1 MAMIS
6 TVPLLI
12 LLAEVI
18 WQIFIKYPPTLEQI
32 NLGVSS
38 AAALWVV
45 RFISL
50 GLLLAASFFVSRLI
64 SIKKGVY
71 YWILVLA
78 SPVFSLVWM
87 SYPLDAL
94 KIFIVMGIF
103 YFLNRYRK
111 TWIVVTGVLIVILTL
126 NLSVFK
132 QNPKILEALSIK
144 KSQEEV
150 TLRFN
155 IEDKLNPSIEIPIQV
170 RRIGYNKYFAAFRNS
185 LNESLNFF
193 DFETVFFE
201 EIHPLG
207 QKAFVIFFWPE
218 VFLFGLGLWFLL
230 AKQGKN
236 GEVILTLL
244 FFSFIYFITSSASTE
259 RRLFLT
265 LYPLSII
272 MAGYLDSFLVGGSKK
287 IKIGMTLLIFLIFY
301 GWMTNY
307 YDRYVRPD
315 YWLDNR
321 PIAYNFFLSYLKD
334 NPGKYDQILVP
345 DTLYAAKE
353 YCRFYLDD
361 CDAFK
366 IKNFD
371 LSKDTVEKNSLYVGF
386 IGNFTGPNPANSFP
400 PDISNILENK
410 GIKILKKTHI
420 LNNIANGYGQELLIV
435 GAK

>member
-6 TVPLLI
+6 TVPLLL

-18 WQIFIKYPPTLEQI
+18 WQIVIKYPPTLEQI
-32 NLGVSS
+32 NLGVNS
-38 AAALWVV
+38 AAALWIV

-64 SIKKGVY
+64 SMKKSLY

-94 KIFIVMGIF
+94 KIFIVTGAF

-111 TWIVVTGVLIVILTL
+111 AWIVVTGVLIVILTL

-132 QNPKILEALSIK
+132 QNPKIVEALSIK

-155 IEDKLNPSIEIPIQV
+155 IEDKLDPNIEIPTQV

-201 EIHPLG
+201 EVHPLG

-230 AKQGKN
+230 TKEAKN
-236 GEVILTLL
+236 GKVILTLL
-244 FFSFIYFITSSASTE
+244 FFSFIYFITTNASTE

-265 LYPLSII
+265 LYPISII
-272 MAGYLDSFLVGGSKK
+272 MAGYLDTFLAKSSKK
-287 IKIGMTLLIFLIFY
+287 IKAGVLLLLFLVFY

-321 PIAYNFFLSYLKD
+321 PLAYDFFLSYLKLLQ
-334 NPGKYDQILVP
+334 K
-345 DTLYAAKE
+345 
-353 YCRFYLDD
+353 
-361 CDAFK
+361 
-366 IKNFD
+366 
-371 LSKDTVEKNSLYVGF
+371 S
-386 IGNFTGPNPANSFP
+386 
-400 PDISNILENK
+400 
-410 GIKILKKTHI
+410 HI
-420 LNNIANGYGQELLIV
+420 PC
-435 GAK
+435 